1 MVVATVAV
9 GHAAC
14 GGGTLVQDWGLH
26 RTWRMERDCA
36 HPERPAI
43 LLEVPWN
50 LSEPE
55 DRAGEGPSRAAS
67 SAVPDVRAGMR
78 VVMTRQ
84 DEDGEIR
91 LVGTALGTG
100 HAGERVAVRTGPRG
114 TILRGIVRGL
124 GRVELDSVK
133 GGR

>member
-1 MVVATVAV
+1 MVMAMVAV
-9 GHAAC
+9 GRAAC
-14 GGGTLVQDWGLH
+14 GGGALVRDWGL
-26 RTWRMERDCA
+26 RRSWRIERDCM

-43 LLEVPWN
+43 LLEIPWT
-50 LSEPE
+50 LPE
-55 DRAGEGPSRAAS
+55 RGNRAGEGPSRAVS
-67 SAVPDVRAGMR
+67 STAPDVHAGMR

-84 DEDGEIR
+84 DENGEIH

-100 HAGERVAVRTGPRG
+100 HAGERVAVRTGSRG
-114 TILRGIVRGL
+114 TILRGIVRGP